1 MTSQIS
7 VDETV
12 RVNLGSRSYD
22 ILIGDNLLQSAADFI
37 KPHLKAPRMAIV
49 TDETVWGLHGSTL
62 ETALSGYQI
71 HKIILPPGE
80 SQKSFDGLQHVLNA
94 VFEAGFDRNDTL
106 LSLIHIS
113 EPTRPY

>member
-37 KPHLKAPRMAIV
+37 KPHLKA
-49 TDETVWGLHGSTL
+49 
-62 ETALSGYQI
+62 
-71 HKIILPPGE
+71 
-80 SQKSFDGLQHVLNA
+80 
-94 VFEAGFDRNDTL
+94 
-106 LSLIHIS
+106 LSLIHI
-113 EPTRPY
+113 

>member
-1 MTSQIS
+1 MTSQIL

-37 KPHLKAPRMAIV
+37 KPHLKAPRVAIV

-62 ETALSGYQI
+62 KTALSRYQI
-71 HKIILPPGE
+71 HKII
-80 SQKSFDGLQHVLNA
+80 
-94 VFEAGFDRNDTL
+94 